1 VAALLSILSSL
12 LVGSVLVFAP
22 WTSLWDSNW
31 LLQVWPDLRGFLLSA
46 FTRGAVSGLGLVNV
60 LLALH
65 DLHTRLVA
73 PDRGPAAAEDERALR
88 GPGA

>member
-31 LLQVWPDLRGFLLSA
+31 LLQVWPGFRGLLLNA
-46 FTRGAVSGLGLVNV
+46 FTRGAVTGLGLVNV
-60 LLALH
+60 LVALG
-65 DLHTRLVA
+65 DLHARILA
-73 PDRGPAAAEDERALR
+73 PGRDR
-88 GPGA
+88 